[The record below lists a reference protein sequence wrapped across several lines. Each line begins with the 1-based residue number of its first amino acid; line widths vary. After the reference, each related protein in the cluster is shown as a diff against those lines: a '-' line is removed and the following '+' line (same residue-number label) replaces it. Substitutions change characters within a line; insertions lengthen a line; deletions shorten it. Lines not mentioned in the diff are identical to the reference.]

1 MILDLAAAI
10 FAFLAV
16 SSVAAY
22 LLTRRSGLGRAEQR
36 LQRLAR
42 PSDKGGDG
50 VEGGGLLRTGSSRFP
65 ILRAILSHSSQTDR
79 WRLDLEQAGLH
90 IKVSEYFLMRLLAG
104 ALVGLLG
111 LLFGGP
117 SVIGLLIAVG
127 GFAIGFVL
135 PGIAVQLRKTSRRK
149 AINAQLVEMIEMI
162 SNSLR
167 SGFAFVQAVELA
179 TKQLTPPIKDE
190 LEIFVSDASLGA
202 KMDDALRGFA
212 ERTGSVDVE
221 LMVTSILIQ
230 RTSGGNL
237 SEVLDNVANTIRER
251 ERLQG
256 DIRALTAQQ
265 RFTGIVLS
273 FYPIVLAAL
282 FFAISPDLMKVLW
295 EEEGGRILV
304 VIAATLQ
311 VLGFLS
317 IQRILR
323 LEV

>member
-1 MILDLAAAI
+1 MILSLVAAT
-10 FAFLAV
+10 FAFMAV
-16 SSVAAY
+16 SAVAAY

-42 PSDKGGDG
+42 PSRSVSDS

-65 ILRAILSHSSQTDR
+65 LLRVLLSRGSLSDR

-90 IKVSEYFLMRLLAG
+90 LKVSEYFLMRLLAG
-104 ALVGLLG
+104 AIVGLLG
-111 LLFGGP
+111 MLFGGP
-117 SVIGLLIAVG
+117 SAVGLLIAVV
-127 GFAIGFVL
+127 GFLVGFML
-135 PGIAVQLRKTSRRK
+135 PAVTVQLRKNSRRK
-149 AINAQLVEMIEMI
+149 AINSQLVEMIEMI

-179 TKQLTPPIKDE
+179 VKQLTPPIKDE

-202 KMDDALRGFA
+202 KMDDALRGLA

-237 SEVLDNVANTIRER
+237 SEVLDNVAGTIRER

-273 FYPIVLAAL
+273 FYPMVLAAL

-311 VLGFLS
+311 LLGFLS
-317 IQRILR
+317 IQRILK